1 VESISILL
9 PVFRPNIPWLK
20 EQLESIATQTFKSF
34 RCIVSHDGPIASSV
48 SDQIYSVLP
57 DARFKLV
64 LNSNHLGTYRHVD
77 YLISEFGLHSMFF
90 ALCDQDD
97 VWLPKKLESQLS
109 KFAYWDV
116 SAVSNS
122 GLIVNAQLE
131 SIRGTTT
138 FGWFGIS
145 DEFQRFGSVRNQIT
159 GASAL
164 FRSDKCLHAVPFPE
178 RIGNS
183 VHDHWLYVA
192 AIATGGVCFD
202 AEPLW
207 LYRQHDGNQIGATA
221 NRRLLSRL
229 ARGIKKMIDIVKN
242 RYILKNDPVVN
253 QGRVFLNEARE
264 RWSSDVL
271 DSDVLCRELNR
282 TERLGLLRPKVLIGS
297 SFESL
302 RVAISQ
308 QK

>member
-1 VESISILL
+1 VESISILV
-9 PVFRPNIPWLK
+9 PIFRPNIPWLK
-20 EQLESIATQTFKSF
+20 EQLESIAAQTFKSF
-34 RCIVSHDGPIASSV
+34 RCVVSHDGPIASSI
-48 SDQIYSVLP
+48 SDQVYSVLP
-57 DARFKLV
+57 DNRFKLV
-64 LNSNHLGTYRHVD
+64 LNSNHLGTYKHVD

-97 VWLPKKLESQLS
+97 VWLPRKLESQLT
-109 KFAYWDV
+109 KFAYSDI
-116 SAVSNS
+116 SAVSNNGS
-122 GLIVNAQLE
+122 IVNDQLE
-131 SIRGTTT
+131 PIRETTT
-138 FGWFGIS
+138 FDWFGIS
-145 DEFQRFGSVRNQIT
+145 HELEKFGSVRNQLT

-164 FRSDKCLHAVPFPE
+164 FRSDKFIQAVPFPE
-178 RIGNS
+178 TLSNP
-183 VHDHWLYVA
+183 VHDHWLYLA
-192 AIATGGVCFD
+192 AVATGGVCFN

-207 LYRQHDGNQIGATA
+207 LYRQHEHNQIGATA

-229 ARGIKKMIDIVKN
+229 AKGIQKMFDILKN

-264 RWSSDVL
+264 RWASDVL

>member
-1 VESISILL
+1 MESISILL
-9 PVFRPNIPWLK
+9 PVFSPNIPWLK
-20 EQLESIATQTFKSF
+20 VQLESIAAQTFKSF
-34 RCIVSHDGPIASSV
+34 RCVVSHDGPVASSI

-57 DARFKLV
+57 DNRFKLV

-77 YLISEFGLHSMFF
+77 YLISEFGLKSMFF

-109 KFAYWDV
+109 NFAYLDV
-116 SAVSNS
+116 SAVSNN
-122 GLIVNAQLE
+122 GLIVNDQLE
-131 SIRGTTT
+131 SIRGSTT
-138 FGWFGIS
+138 FDWFGIS
-145 DEFQRFGSVRNQIT
+145 HEFQHFGSVRNQLT

-164 FRSDKCLHAVPFPE
+164 FRSDRCIHIVPFPE
-178 RIGNS
+178 KIGNS

-192 AIATGGVCFD
+192 SVATGGVCFD

-207 LYRQHDGNQIGATA
+207 LYRQHEGNQIGATA
-221 NRRLLSRL
+221 NRRLISRL
-229 ARGIKKMIDIVKN
+229 ARGIHKMVSIVKN
-242 RYILKNDPVVN
+242 RYILKNDPVIS
-253 QGRVFLNEARE
+253 QGRVFLNAARE
-264 RWSSDVL
+264 RWATDVL
-271 DSDVLCRELNR
+271 DSDVLCRDLNR
-282 TERLGLLRPKVLIGS
+282 TERIGLLRPKILIGS

>member
-1 VESISILL
+1 MESISILV
-9 PVFRPNIPWLK
+9 PVFRPNIFWLK

-34 RCIVSHDGPIASSV
+34 RCVVSHDGPIANSI

-57 DARFKLV
+57 DNRFKLV
-64 LNSNHLGTYRHVD
+64 VNSNHLGTYRHVD
-77 YLISEFGLHSMFF
+77 YLISEFGLQSMFF

-97 VWLPKKLESQLS
+97 VWLPKKLETQLS

-116 SAVSNS
+116 SAVSNNGS
-122 GLIVNAQLE
+122 IVNDHLE

-145 DEFQRFGSVRNQIT
+145 HEFQHFGSVRNQLT

-164 FRSDKCLHAVPFPE
+164 FRSDRFVHAVPFPE
-178 RIGNS
+178 KVGNP
-183 VHDHWLYVA
+183 VHDHWLYLA
-192 AIATGGVCFD
+192 ALATGGVCFD
-202 AEPLW
+202 TDPLW
-207 LYRQHDGNQIGATA
+207 QYRQHEHNQIGATA

-229 ARGIKKMIDIVKN
+229 ARGIQKIFNIFNN
-242 RYILKNDPVVN
+242 RYILKNDPVIS
-253 QGRVFLNEARE
+253 QGRVFLDAARE
-264 RWSSDVL
+264 RWESDVL
-271 DSDVLCRELNR
+271 DSDVLRRELNR
-282 TERLGLLRPKVLIGS
+282 TERIGLLRLKILIGS

>member
-9 PVFRPNIPWLK
+9 PVFRPNISWLK
-20 EQLESIATQTFKSF
+20 EQLESIAEQTFKSF
-34 RCIVSHDGPIASSV
+34 RCVVSHDGPIANAI

-57 DARFKLV
+57 DNRFKLV
-64 LNSNHLGTYRHVD
+64 LNSIHLGTYRHVD
-77 YLISEFGLHSMFF
+77 YLISEFGLQSMFF

-97 VWLPKKLESQLS
+97 VWLPKKLETQLS

-116 SAVSNS
+116 SAVSNNGS
-122 GLIVNAQLE
+122 IVNDHLE
-131 SIRGTTT
+131 SIRGTAT
-138 FGWFGIS
+138 FDWFGIS
-145 DEFQRFGSVRNQIT
+145 HEFQTFGSIRNQLT

-164 FRSDKCLHAVPFPE
+164 FRSDRFLHAVPFPE
-178 RIGNS
+178 KIGS
-183 VHDHWLYVA
+183 PVHDHWLYLA
-192 AIATGGVCFD
+192 AVATGGVWFD
-202 AEPLW
+202 AESLW
-207 LYRQHDGNQIGATA
+207 LYRQHEHNQIGATA

-229 ARGIKKMIDIVKN
+229 ARGIQKMIEIVKN
-242 RYILKNDPVVN
+242 RYILKNDPVIN
-253 QGRVFLNEARE
+253 QGRLFLNEARE
-264 RWSSDVL
+264 RWASDAF

-282 TERLGLLRPKVLIGS
+282 KERLNLLRPKVLIGS